1 VGGAVFLFCSSSMQK
16 DPELEKAFLGMMEA
30 FGRRLTSVPPLWR
43 YGIQFGQIKQDQKM
57 FQRLVEF
64 ALDSTKLALQV
75 IRARLKSS
83 FLTPVFVLQDPEI
96 SKQNSLIARVL
107 EGEEAGK
114 LSTNELTSQM
124 ILLQNAG

>member
-1 VGGAVFLFCSSSMQK
+1 
-16 DPELEKAFLGMMEA
+16 
-30 FGRRLTSVPPLWR
+30 
-43 YGIQFGQIKQDQKM
+43 M